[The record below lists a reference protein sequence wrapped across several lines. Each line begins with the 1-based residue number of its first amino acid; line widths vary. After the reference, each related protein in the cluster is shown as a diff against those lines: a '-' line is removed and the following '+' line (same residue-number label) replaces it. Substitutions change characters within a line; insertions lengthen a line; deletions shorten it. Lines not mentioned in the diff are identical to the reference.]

1 MPFLGKDW
9 RSHGDQWI
17 RTENGWERS
26 KVLECILDNLSI
38 GLKRENIKNKHLH
51 FISARNKRLNSECD
65 EEATVVVVDVNDN
78 DILVDDE
85 LDFASEDD
93 QEFEH
98 HKKPESNSLSKLCI
112 SNSSIERYYY
122 KTRQPHIIYLDAEQT
137 NNRNHASKVSISE
150 VLNALDMP
158 GAVRDSKRFNYVCR
172 LVQIIINEKLR
183 SLSGNAQ
190 RTLFMIVKQML
201 IQVIK
206 KQENLNVMRKLL
218 VDFKKKIQECYYY
231 YFYYVGSQKL
241 CEKHLATI
249 NKWQEMLDNP
259 VHVKSAAGGVK
270 RLVNGNKKS
279 TPASFD
285 NIPFD
290 CKLEI
295 LRRLNT
301 GLDLVNLSKCNQTLN
316 TIISKELAIWQNLCK
331 YHFQQTHINSL
342 LTTKRKDDHQ
352 EPPSELDWKFVYFR
366 LKRRYGH
373 REIYADMIH
382 KCFYCK
388 CLFWKEIGHPCVIAA
403 NLISNQDQEALEAQ
417 TEPITPKKLID
428 LLIK

>member
-1 MPFLGKDW
+1 M
-9 RSHGDQWI
+9 
-17 RTENGWERS
+17 
-26 KVLECILDNLSI
+26 
-38 GLKRENIKNKHLH
+38 
-51 FISARNKRLNSECD
+51 SARNKRLNSECD
-65 EEATVVVVDVNDN
+65 QNEEEFFSITTPPSANPTSQKDNVSDLESSND
-78 DILVDDE
+78 LDD
-85 LDFASEDD
+85 DFTSEDVK
-93 QEFEH
+93 EIFEDDLQTNNKH
-98 HKKPESNSLSKLCI
+98 ECNSLSKLCI
-112 SNSSIERYYY
+112 SNSSIVRYFY

-137 NNRNHASKVSISE
+137 NNRNHASKVSLSE

-158 GAVRDSKRFNYVCR
+158 GAVRDTKRFNYVCR

-201 IQVIK
+201 IHVIK

-249 NKWQEMLDNP
+249 NRWQEMLDNP
-259 VHVKSAAGGVK
+259 VHANKGVK
-270 RLVNGNKKS
+270 RLVNGTKRSSN
-279 TPASFD
+279 TLASFD

-295 LRRLNT
+295 MRRLNT

-342 LTTKRKDDHQ
+342 LTTKRKDSNNTNDTLNQ
-352 EPPSELDWKFVYFR
+352 EPSELDWKFVYFR

-403 NLISNQDQEALEAQ
+403 SLSSNDQDALEAQ